1 MQIFGVDIGGS
12 GIKGA
17 PVDLDRGDLAQER
30 HKVLTPHPASPDGVA
45 DGVKQVIEHFGW
57 TGPVGLTFPG
67 VVTDGA
73 TVRTA
78 ANVDKG
84 WVDTDARA
92 LFSERLGGL
101 DVTVVND
108 ADAAGVAEM
117 HFGAGRDRKG
127 TVILLTFGTGIG
139 SAVFTDG
146 VLVPNS
152 ELGHLELDGHD
163 AEKRASSKVK
173 EDHDMSW
180 EHWAHRVQ
188 TYLAHVEMLFSPE
201 LFIIGGGVS
210 RKSQKFLPHIEGIKA
225 EIVPAQLQNNAGIVG
240 AAMHAADRTDRSAT
254 G

>member
-30 HKVLTPHPASPDGVA
+30 CKVLTPHPATPDGVA
-45 DGVKQVIEHFGW
+45 DGVKQVVEHFGW
-57 TGPVGLTFPG
+57 SGPVGLTFPG
-67 VVTDGA
+67 VVTGGA
-73 TVRTA
+73 MVRTA
-78 ANVDKG
+78 ANVDRG

-117 HFGAGRDRKG
+117 RFGAGRDRKG
-127 TVILLTFGTGIG
+127 TVVLLTFGTGIG

-173 EDHDMSW
+173 EDHDLSW

-188 TYLAHVEMLFSPE
+188 RYLAHVEMLFSPE
-201 LFIIGGGVS
+201 LFVIGGGVS
-210 RKSQKFLPHIEGIKA
+210 RKAHKFLHYIEGVQA

-240 AAMHAADRTDRSAT
+240 AAMRAAEGVGRPVV

>member
-17 PVDLDRGDLAQER
+17 PVDLDRGDLAEER
-30 HKVLTPHPASPDGVA
+30 FKVLTPHPATPDGVA
-45 DGVKQVIEHFGW
+45 DGVKQVVEHYGW

-67 VVTDGA
+67 VVTGGSH
-73 TVRTA
+73 VRTA
-78 ANVDKG
+78 ANVDKN

-101 DVTVVND
+101 PVTVVND
-108 ADAAGVAEM
+108 ADAAGVAEIA
-117 HFGAGRDRKG
+117 FGAGRDRSG

-139 SAVFTDG
+139 SAVFVDG
-146 VLVPNS
+146 VLVPNT
-152 ELGHLELDGHD
+152 ELGHLELKGHD
-163 AEKRASSKVK
+163 AEKRASSKAK
-173 EDHDMSW
+173 EDHDLTW

-188 TYLAHVEMLFSPE
+188 KYLAHVEMLFSPE

-210 RKSQKFLPHIEGIKA
+210 RKSEKFLHYIEGIEA

-240 AAMHAADRTDRSAT
+240 AAMHAAKQA
-254 G
+254 